1 MYTVNE
7 LINKLIKKIEEG
19 YVPVAHSLTQKDK
32 YITIYNTTINE
43 NGYFKFNYCN
53 EDGCLLT
60 DYLPYRSS
68 IYPVNHYVW
77 KIYKK
82 KDISISDDKSID
94 EFEKD
99 NSDNNFKNQNVEIE
113 NLKKEINFY
122 KKLLKDN
129 NISIPKGINKK
140 TIGIDFDGTLV
151 TNIYPDLGTLKPNA
165 QETCQKIIDS
175 GNEIVI
181 WTCREPEAIRKFLL
195 YNNIPFTTIN
205 ENTESLINRWGNNPR
220 KAGVDLFID
229 DKNIFCNEINWFEIE
244 KELMRLGYI
253 TE

>member
-7 LINKLIKKIEEG
+7 LIKDLKEKIKEG
-19 YVPVAHSLTQKDK
+19 CVPVAHSLMEKDK
-32 YITIYNTTINE
+32 YIRIHGSMIDN

-53 EDGCLLT
+53 ADGCILP
-60 DYLPYRSS
+60 DSLPYRSS
-68 IYPVNHYVW
+68 VYPVSYYVW

-82 KDISISDDKSID
+82 ENKSFDNLEKDDSLDNFKKKDI
-94 EFEKD
+94 
-99 NSDNNFKNQNVEIE
+99 EIE
-113 NLKKEINFY
+113 NLQKEINFY

-140 TIGIDFDGTLV
+140 TVGIDFDGTIV

-181 WTCREPEAIRKFLL
+181 WTCREPEAIRSFLL
-195 YNNIPFTTIN
+195 DNNVPFTTIN

-229 DKNIFCNEINWFEIE
+229 DKNIFCNEINWFNIE
-244 KELMRLGYI
+244 KELIKLGYI
-253 TE
+253 TK

>member
-1 MYTVNE
+1 MHTVNE
-7 LINKLIKKIEEG
+7 LIRYLKEKSKQDFIVIAPSLVEEN
-19 YVPVAHSLTQKDK
+19 K
-32 YITIYNTTINE
+32 YIIINPNTIND

-53 EDGCLLT
+53 EEGYLLK
-60 DYLPYRSS
+60 DFLPARKS
-68 IYPVNHYVW
+68 IYPITHYDW
-77 KIYKK
+77 KYITKEKIYKP
-82 KDISISDDKSID
+82 SLENSV
-94 EFEKD
+94 D
-99 NSDNNFKNQNVEIE
+99 NSKKNIEIE

-129 NISIPKGINKK
+129 NISIPEGINKK

-151 TNIYPDLGTLKPNA
+151 TNIYPDLGILKPNA

-181 WTCREPEAIRKFLL
+181 WTCREPEAIRSFLL
-195 YNNIPFTTIN
+195 DNNIPFTTIN

-229 DKNIFCNEINWFEIE
+229 DKNIFCNEINWFNIE
-244 KELMRLGYI
+244 KELIKLGYI
-253 TE
+253 TK